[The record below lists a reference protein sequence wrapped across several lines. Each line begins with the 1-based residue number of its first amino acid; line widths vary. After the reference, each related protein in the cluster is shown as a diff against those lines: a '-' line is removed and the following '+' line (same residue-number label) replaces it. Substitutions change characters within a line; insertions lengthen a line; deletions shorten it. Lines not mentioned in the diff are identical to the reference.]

1 MKSCCQNDRIN
12 EDLWCWWQNQ
22 LHCNEIPGQLSC
34 VFRNISNFTHN
45 RAQEVSWPIFRC
57 ISTSTTYPRESVSWL
72 LKLSDFHCIANIFL
86 AVVWLQVCNSGSHLV
101 DAYKSV
107 SSQKYCLKSKDDLAL
122 ATPTQT
128 LSTLPLY
135 CRPTHST
142 SLMKNVSTDLYF
154 WYLFVS
160 SEGALYVILP
170 YDYQATFWTHTGP

>member
-1 MKSCCQNDRIN
+1 MKSCC
-12 EDLWCWWQNQ
+12 
-22 LHCNEIPGQLSC
+22 
-34 VFRNISNFTHN
+34 N

-170 YDYQATFWTHTGP
+170 YDYQAAAAAPTFWTHTGP